1 VQGPR
6 SRVYGAVVGVT
17 KIGARN
23 AGYWLAAVRDG
34 EEDYYTKPGEKP
46 GYWLGSLAGEL
57 GLAGQVDAEDYG
69 AILAGQNPSTG
80 VTLVARPERR
90 AYVDAHGRERK
101 SEPTLGYDIRFSA
114 PKSLSLLW
122 AIGSPEVRHAAE
134 DIHAEGVAAGITY
147 LERTACWV
155 RRGKGGT
162 EIEQGAGFVG
172 MGFLHRS
179 SRAGDPAIHTHVVT
193 SNMTRALSDGKWL
206 SLANPKG
213 CSPLMR
219 EAKTAGHIYQ
229 AVVRAGETRRFGM
242 EWGEITN
249 GYADLLCFTRE
260 EIEHFSQRHM
270 EIEEVMAELGIRTRA
285 AGEVAAYRTREA
297 KDYGVT
303 FDNQRADWTARAAE
317 FNITERGIG
326 RWIDAARARRPRPIS
341 AADIDA
347 ALGELEEHHSHFDRR
362 DLLCS
367 LASQMREGADPIAL
381 ERIVAEVLAGGRVV
395 EIHQGREPLAPS
407 YYTTPRLWEMEQ
419 RLVGAAVGGTGVGA
433 AQIDQPTLAA
443 VLARHRYLGDEQAE
457 MVRRLTTGGER
468 VVTVAALPG
477 TGKTTALKAA
487 AEGWAE
493 GGFRGIGVSTARSAT
508 NEIRD
513 VGLPATSIEK
523 LLMLTGE
530 RVEHG
535 LEALPP
541 GAVIVVDEASA
552 MSTPHAVALLRLVE
566 GCDGK
571 LVLIGD
577 PHQIGAVGPGGI
589 YAHLARRLETV
600 ELTEIRRQRAE
611 VDREI
616 VRLAHEGR
624 GSDALTLL
632 DAEGRL
638 RIADTHEE
646 ALGAL
651 ALDWHQRFAAGEDS
665 VMVARRNEDVRRLN
679 EAAREIRREHGEL
692 GESIN
697 VAGREFAV
705 GDRIMTRVNTPEV
718 SNRERWDVIAVDRS
732 KESITVRRLGG
743 EEGGAILGRK
753 YLRSTTPEGAPAIER
768 AYALTTYAAQ
778 GRTFDSVPTLAD
790 PGISRED
797 FLVATSRARGET
809 VVYGVA
815 ASELTD
821 ADLGPGS
828 REIVDP
834 LHDLRSGAER
844 VASEYAASEVDARM
858 KLEALGTLDLARRR
872 AELERRLA
880 ETGRPSPAAERLA
893 ALDQRIATAKTRLDA
908 IAADQARSPDP
919 QARERA
925 GRSLTQ
931 GRRQLA
937 RLESERSDLAGVAA
951 SQPPPAAYVAEARYE
966 LRLVEEQM
974 LRLRRKQ
981 VMAERLNPTQPIL
994 DTLGPYPKDPNLA
1007 AHWENGADLI
1017 HAFRLRYGI
1026 TSLDGHP
1033 LGQTSGDAGRRR
1045 ERQAAQQRL
1054 ARLQQKLQHERVQAA
1069 ERALEIAP

>member
-1 VQGPR
+1 VQEPR

-57 GLAGQVDAEDYG
+57 GLEGQVDGEDYG
-69 AILAGQNPSTG
+69 AILAGQDPSTG
-80 VTLVARPERR
+80 AVLVARPQRR
-90 AYVDAHGRERK
+90 TYTDAHGRERR
-101 SEPTLGYDIRFSA
+101 SEPTLGYDVRFSA

-122 AIGSPEVRHAAE
+122 AIGSPEVRSSVE
-134 DIHAEGVAAGITY
+134 EIHAEAVAAGIAY
-147 LERTACWV
+147 LEHTACWV

-162 EIEQGAGFVG
+162 EIERGAGFVG

-179 SRAGDPAIHTHVVT
+179 SRAGDPAVHTHVVV
-193 SNMTRALSDGKWL
+193 SNMTRALSDGRWL
-206 SLANPKG
+206 SIASPKG
-213 CSPLMR
+213 RTPLLV
-219 EAKTAGHIYQ
+219 EAKAAGHVYQ
-229 AVVRAGETRRFGM
+229 AVVRAGEIRRFGM

-260 EIEHFSQRHM
+260 EIEHFSQRRM
-270 EIEEVMAELGIRTRA
+270 EIEELMAELGIRTA
-285 AGEVAAYRTREA
+285 AAAEVAAYRTRDA
-297 KDYGVT
+297 KDYGVS

-317 FNITERGIG
+317 FDITERGIG
-326 RWIDAARARRPRPIS
+326 SWIEAARARRPRPIS
-341 AADIDA
+341 ADDVDA
-347 ALGELEEHHSHFDRR
+347 ALGDLEEHHSHFGRR

-381 ERIVAEVLAGGRVV
+381 EEAVAKVLSGGRVV

-407 YYTTPRLWEMEQ
+407 YYTTPRLWEMER
-419 RLVGAAVGGTGVGA
+419 RLVGAALGGTGAGA
-433 AQIDQPTLAA
+433 ARIDRPTLAA
-443 VLARHRYLGDEQAE
+443 VLAWHRYLGVEQAE

-508 NEIRD
+508 NEIRE

-523 LLMLTGE
+523 LLMLTSE
-530 RVEHG
+530 RVERG

-552 MSTPHAVALLRLVE
+552 MSTPQAAALLRLVE
-566 GCDGK
+566 DCDGK

-577 PHQIGAVGPGGI
+577 LRQIGAVGPGGI
-589 YAHLARRLETV
+589 YGHLARRLETV

-624 GSDALTLL
+624 GSDALTRL

-638 RIADTHEE
+638 RIADTHEK

-651 ALDWHQRFAAGEDS
+651 ALDWHRRFAAGEDS

-679 EAAREIRREHGEL
+679 EAAREIRRERGEL
-692 GESIN
+692 GEGID
-697 VAGREFAV
+697 VAGRELAV

-732 KESITVRRLGG
+732 KETITVRRLGA
-743 EEGGAILGRK
+743 ESGAILGRR
-753 YLRSTTPEGAPAIER
+753 YLRGTTPEGGPAIEH

-778 GRTFDSVPTLAD
+778 GKTFDSVPTLLD

-797 FLVATSRARGET
+797 FLVAVSRARGET
-809 VVYGVA
+809 VAYGVA

-821 ADLGPGS
+821 ADLGPGR
-828 REIVDP
+828 REVADP
-834 LHDLRSGAER
+834 LHDLRLGAER
-844 VASEYAASEVDARM
+844 VAGEYAASEVDARM
-858 KLEALGTLDLARRR
+858 KLEALDPLELARRR
-872 AELERRLA
+872 AELERTLA
-880 ETGRPSPAAERLA
+880 AAGRPSAAAERLA
-893 ALDQRIATAKTRLDA
+893 ALDQRIATARTRLDA
-908 IAADQARSPDP
+908 IAADHASGRDP

-925 GRSLTQ
+925 GRSSTQ

-937 RLESERSDLAGVAA
+937 RLESEHAELAEVAA
-951 SQPPPAAYVAEARYE
+951 SQPPPGARVAEARYQ
-966 LRLVEEQM
+966 LRLVEERM
-974 LRLRRKQ
+974 LRLRRAR
-981 VMAERLNPTQPIL
+981 VMAERLDPTQPIL

-1007 AHWENGADLI
+1007 AHWESGADLI
-1017 HAFRLRYGI
+1017 HAFRLRHGI
-1026 TSLDGHP
+1026 TSPDGHA
-1033 LGQTSGDAGRRR
+1033 LGQTSGEARRRR

-1054 ARLQQKLQHERVQAA
+1054 ARLQQKLRHERVQAA
-1069 ERALEIAP
+1069 ERALEIVP

>member
-6 SRVYGAVVGVT
+6 SRVYGVVVGVT

-46 GYWLGSLAGEL
+46 GYWLGSLADEMDL
-57 GLAGQVDAEDYG
+57 HGQVDAEDYG
-69 AILAGQNPSTG
+69 AVLAGEDPSTG
-80 VTLVARPERR
+80 AALVSRPERR
-90 AYVDAHGRERK
+90 TYVDADGRERK

-134 DIHAEGVAAGITY
+134 DIHAEAVAAGIAY

-162 EIEQGAGFVG
+162 TIEQGAGFVG

-229 AVVRAGETRRFGM
+229 AVIRAGETRRFGM
-242 EWGEITN
+242 EWGEIVN
-249 GYADLLCFTRE
+249 GYSDLLCITRE
-260 EIEHFSQRHM
+260 QIEHFSRRRL

-285 AGEVAAYRTREA
+285 AGEIAAYRTRDA

-326 RWIDAARARRPRPIS
+326 RWIEAARARPPRPIS
-341 AADIDA
+341 ADDIEA
-347 ALGELEEHHSHFDRR
+347 ALRDLEEHHSHFDRR

-367 LASQMREGADPIAL
+367 LASRLREGADPIAL
-381 ERIVAEVLAGGRVV
+381 EGAVAEVLAGGRVV
-395 EIHQGREPLAPS
+395 QIHQGREPLAPS
-407 YYTTPRLWEMEQ
+407 YYTTPRIWELEQ
-419 RLVGAAVGGTGVGA
+419 RLVGAAVGGTGAGA
-433 AQIDQPTLAA
+433 SRIDRPTLAA
-443 VLARHRYLGDEQAE
+443 VLARHDYLGDEQAE

-468 VVTVAALPG
+468 IITVAALPG

-487 AEGWAE
+487 AEGWAD

-513 VGLPATSIEK
+513 VGLPATSIAK
-523 LLMLTGE
+523 FLILTGE
-530 RVEHG
+530 RVERG
-535 LEALPP
+535 LEALPR

-552 MSTPHAVALLRLVE
+552 MSTPHAAALLRLVE

-577 PHQIGAVGPGGI
+577 PRQIGAVGPGGI
-589 YAHLARRLETV
+589 YGHLARRLETV
-600 ELTEIRRQRAE
+600 ELTEIRRQHSE

-632 DAEGRL
+632 DTEDRL
-638 RIADTHEE
+638 QIANTHEE

-651 ALDWHQRFAAGEDS
+651 VLDWHRRFRAGEDS
-665 VMVARRNEDVRRLN
+665 VMVAHRNEDVRALN
-679 EAAREIRREHGEL
+679 DAACAIRRERGEL
-692 GESIN
+692 GQSID

-705 GDRIMTRVNTPEV
+705 GDRIMTRVNSPEV

-743 EEGGAILGRK
+743 EEGGAILGRR
-753 YLRSTTPEGAPAIER
+753 YLRRTTPEGGPAVEH

-778 GRTFDSVPTLAD
+778 GKTFDSVPTLLD

-797 FLVATSRARGET
+797 FLVAVSRGRGET
-809 VVYGVA
+809 VAYGVA
-815 ASELTD
+815 GSELTD
-821 ADLGPGS
+821 ADLGPGR

-834 LHDLRSGAER
+834 IHDLRLGAER
-844 VASEYAASEVDARM
+844 VAGEYAASEVDARM
-858 KLEALGTLDLARRR
+858 KLEALGPLDLARRR
-872 AELERRLA
+872 AELERKLA
-880 ETGRPSPAAERLA
+880 EVGRASPAVERLA
-893 ALDQRIATAKTRLDA
+893 ALEQRITTARSRLDA
-908 IAADQARSPDP
+908 IAAEQAGITDP
-919 QARERA
+919 PARERA
-925 GRSLTQ
+925 ARSLAQ
-931 GRRQLA
+931 GGRQLA
-937 RLESERSDLAGVAA
+937 RLESEHDELVEIAA
-951 SQPPPAAYVAEARYE
+951 SQPPPGAGSAEARYQ

-974 LRLRRKQ
+974 LRLRRAQ
-981 VMAERLNPTQPIL
+981 VMSERLRPTQPIL
-994 DTLGPYPKDPNLA
+994 DALGPYPSDPNLA
-1007 AHWENGADLI
+1007 AHWESGADLI
-1017 HAFRLRYGI
+1017 YAFRLRYGI
-1026 TSLDGHP
+1026 TSVDGHA
-1033 LGQTSGDAGRRR
+1033 LGQTSGDAERRR
-1045 ERQAAQQRL
+1045 ERQATQQHL
-1054 ARLQQKLQHERVQAA
+1054 ARLQQRLQHDRARTA
-1069 ERALEIAP
+1069 ERALEIVP

>member
-1 VQGPR
+1 
-6 SRVYGAVVGVT
+6 VT

-57 GLAGQVDAEDYG
+57 GLEGQVDAEDYS

-80 VTLVARPERR
+80 ATLVARPERR
-90 AYVDAHGRERK
+90 TYVDANGRERK
-101 SEPTLGYDIRFSA
+101 SEPTLGYDVRFSA

-122 AIGSPEVRHAAE
+122 AIGSPEVRHE
-134 DIHAEGVAAGITY
+134 VEEIHAEAVAAGMAY
-147 LERTACWV
+147 LEGTACWV

-162 EIEQGAGFVG
+162 QIEPGAGFAG

-179 SRAGDPAIHTHVVT
+179 SRAGDPAIHTHVVV
-193 SNMTRALSDGKWL
+193 SNMTRATSDGKWL
-206 SLANPKG
+206 SIASPKG
-213 CSPLMR
+213 RTPFLV
-219 EAKTAGHIYQ
+219 EAKAAGHIYQ
-229 AVVRAGETRRFGM
+229 AVVRAGETRRFGL

-249 GYADLLCFTRE
+249 GYADLRCFTRE
-260 EIEHFSQRHM
+260 QIEHFSQRRM
-270 EIEEVMAELGIRTRA
+270 EIEELMAELGIRTA
-285 AGEVAAYRTREA
+285 AAAEVAAYRTRDA

-317 FNITERGIG
+317 FDITERGIG
-326 RWIDAARARRPRPIS
+326 SWIAAARARRPRPIS
-341 AADIDA
+341 GEDVDA
-347 ALGELEEHHSHFDRR
+347 ALGNLEEHHSHFDRR

-367 LASQMREGADPIAL
+367 LASQMREGADPVAL
-381 ERIVAEVLAGGRVV
+381 EAAVADVLAGGRVV
-395 EIHQGREPLAPS
+395 EIHKGREPLAPS

-419 RLVGAAVGGTGVGA
+419 RLVSAAVGGTGAGA
-433 AQIDQPTLAA
+433 SVIEEPTLAA
-443 VLARHRYLGDEQAE
+443 VLARHDYLGTEQVE

-468 VVTVAALPG
+468 IITAAALPG

-493 GGFRGIGVSTARSAT
+493 GGFRGIGVATARSAT

-523 LLMLTGE
+523 FLMLTGE
-530 RVEHG
+530 RVERG
-535 LEALPP
+535 LDALPP
-541 GAVIVVDEASA
+541 GCVIVVDEGSA
-552 MSTPHAVALLRLVE
+552 MSTPHADALLWLVL

-577 PHQIGAVGPGGI
+577 PHQIGAVGPGGV
-589 YAHLARRLETV
+589 YGHLARRLETV
-600 ELTEIRRQRAE
+600 ELTEIRRQRSE
-611 VDREI
+611 VDRQI

-632 DAEGRL
+632 DAEDRL
-638 RIADTHEE
+638 QIADTHEE
-646 ALGAL
+646 ALAGL
-651 ALDWHQRFAAGEDS
+651 ALDWHQRFAAGDDA

-679 EAAREIRREHGEL
+679 EAAREIRRERGEL
-692 GESIN
+692 GEGIE
-697 VAGREFAV
+697 VAGRDFAV

-732 KESITVRRLGG
+732 KGSVTVRRLGG
-743 EEGGAILGRK
+743 EESGAILGRE
-753 YLRSTTPEGAPAIER
+753 YLARTTPEGAPAIEH

-778 GRTFDSVPTLAD
+778 GKTFDSVQTLLD
-790 PGISRED
+790 PGLSRED
-797 FLVATSRARGET
+797 FLVAVSRARGET
-809 VVYGVA
+809 VAYGVA

-821 ADLGPGS
+821 ADLGPGK

-834 LHDLRSGAER
+834 LHDLRAGAER

-858 KLEALGTLDLARRR
+858 RLEALGPVELARRR
-872 AELERRLA
+872 AELERTIGEA
-880 ETGRPSPAAERLA
+880 ARPSPAGERLA
-893 ALDQRIATAKTRLDA
+893 ALEQRIATARTRLDA
-908 IAADQARSPDP
+908 IAEGQASNPDP
-919 QARERA
+919 QASERSA
-925 GRSLTQ
+925 RSLTQ
-931 GRRQLA
+931 GRRQLS
-937 RLESERSDLAGVAA
+937 RLESERAELAGIAA
-951 SQPPPAAYVAEARYE
+951 AQPAPEARSAEARYQ

-974 LRLRRKQ
+974 LRLHRKQ
-981 VMAERLNPTQPIL
+981 VLAERLNPTRPIL
-994 DTLGPYPKDPNLA
+994 DALGPYPADKKLA
-1007 AHWENGADLI
+1007 ADWESGADLI

-1033 LGQTSGDAGRRR
+1033 LGQTSGDAARRR

-1054 ARLQQKLQHERVQAA
+1054 VRLQQKLQHERVRAA

>member
-1 VQGPR
+1 M
-6 SRVYGAVVGVT
+6 VGVT

-57 GLAGQVDAEDYG
+57 GLEGQVDGDDYG

-80 VTLVARPERR
+80 ATLVARPERR
-90 AYVDAHGRERK
+90 AYVDGNGRERR

-134 DIHAEGVAAGITY
+134 DIHAEAVAAGMAY

-155 RRGKGGT
+155 RRGKGG
-162 EIEQGAGFVG
+162 ERLEPGRGFVG

-179 SRAGDPAIHTHVVT
+179 SRAGDPALHTHVVT
-193 SNMTRALSDGKWL
+193 SNMTRALSDGRWL

-219 EAKTAGHIYQ
+219 EAKSAGHVYQ
-229 AVVRAGETRRFGM
+229 AVLRAGVTRRLGL

-249 GYADLLCFTRE
+249 GYADLSCFTRE
-260 EIEHFSQRHM
+260 QIEHFSRRRS

-285 AGEVAAYRTREA
+285 AGEIAAYRTREA

-317 FNITERGIG
+317 FDISERAIG
-326 RWIDAARARRPRPIS
+326 KWIDGARARRPRPIT
-341 AADIDA
+341 AEDVDA
-347 ALGELEEHHSHFDRR
+347 ALGDLEEHHSHFDRR

-367 LASQMREGADPIAL
+367 LASRMREGADPVAL
-381 ERIVAEVLAGGRVV
+381 EAAVADVPAGGRVV
-395 EIHQGREPLAPS
+395 EIHKGREPLAPS
-407 YYTTPRLWEMEQ
+407 YYTTPRLWEMER
-419 RLVGAAVGGTGVGA
+419 RLVGAAVGGTGAGA
-433 AQIDQPTLAA
+433 SVIEEPTLAA
-443 VLARHRYLGDEQAE
+443 VLARHDYLGAEQAE

-487 AEGWAE
+487 AEGWAA
-493 GGFRGIGVSTARSAT
+493 GGFRGIGVATARSAT

-523 LLMLTGE
+523 FLMLTGE
-530 RVEHG
+530 RVERG

-541 GAVIVVDEASA
+541 GCVIVVDEASA
-552 MSTPHAVALLRLVE
+552 MSTPHAAELLRLVE

-577 PHQIGAVGPGGI
+577 PRQIGAVGPGGI
-589 YAHLARRLETV
+589 YGHLARRLETI
-600 ELTEIRRQRAE
+600 ELTEIRRQRSE

-616 VRLAHEGR
+616 VRIAHEGR

-632 DAEGRL
+632 DAEDRL
-638 RIADTHEE
+638 RIVDTHEE
-646 ALGAL
+646 ALAAL
-651 ALDWHQRFAAGEDS
+651 ALDWHRRFAAGEDS

-679 EAAREIRREHGEL
+679 ETAREIRRERGEL
-692 GESIN
+692 GEAID
-697 VAGREFAV
+697 VAGGEFAV
-705 GDRIMTRVNTPEV
+705 GDRIITRVNTPEV
-718 SNRERWDVIAVDRS
+718 SNRERWDVIAVDRPKGS
-732 KESITVRRLGG
+732 VTVRRLGD
-743 EEGGAILGRK
+743 EEGGAILGRE
-753 YLRSTTPEGAPAIER
+753 YLRGTTPEGAPAIEH

-778 GRTFDSVPTLAD
+778 SKTFESVRTLLD

-797 FLVATSRARGET
+797 FLVAVSRARGET
-809 VVYGVA
+809 VAYGVA
-815 ASELTD
+815 AGEMTE
-821 ADLGPGS
+821 ADLGPGR

-834 LHDLRSGAER
+834 LHDLRAGAER

-858 KLEALGTLDLARRR
+858 RLEALGPLDLARRR
-872 AELERRLA
+872 AELERTLA
-880 ETGRPSPAAERLA
+880 RDGRPSPAGERLA
-893 ALDQRIATAKTRLDA
+893 ALDQRIATARTRLEA
-908 IAADQARSPDP
+908 IAADRAATGDP
-919 QARERA
+919 RARERA
-925 GRSLTQ
+925 ERSLRQ
-931 GRRQLA
+931 GRRQLS
-937 RLESERSDLAGVAA
+937 RLESERGELAGIAA
-951 SQPPPAAYVAEARYE
+951 AEPPPGARTAEARYQ
-966 LRLVEEQM
+966 LRLVEERM
-974 LRLRRKQ
+974 IRLHRRQ
-981 VMAERLNPTQPIL
+981 VLAERLNPTRPIL
-994 DTLGPYPKDPNLA
+994 DALGPYPADKKLRAD
-1007 AHWENGADLI
+1007 WEEGADLI
-1017 HAFRLRYGI
+1017 HAFRLRHGI
-1026 TSLDGHP
+1026 TSVDGHP
-1033 LGQTSGDAGRRR
+1033 LGQTSGDATRRR

-1054 ARLQQKLQHERVQAA
+1054 ARLQRKLQHERVQAA
-1069 ERALEIAP
+1069 QRALEIVP

>member
-1 VQGPR
+1 MQGPR
-6 SRVYGAVVGVT
+6 PRVYGGVVGVT

-46 GYWLGSLAGEL
+46 GYWLGSLADEL
-57 GLAGQVDAEDYG
+57 GLHGEVDPEDYG
-69 AILAGQNPSTG
+69 AILAGQNPSSG
-80 VTLVARPERR
+80 ATLVARPERR
-90 AYVDAHGRERK
+90 PYVDAHGRDRK
-101 SEPTLGYDIRFSA
+101 SEPTLGHDVRFSA

-122 AIGSPEVRHAAE
+122 AIGSPEVRHAVE
-134 DIHAEGVAAGITY
+134 EIHAEGVAAGMAY
-147 LERTACWV
+147 LEGTACWV

-162 EIEQGAGFVG
+162 QIEPGAGFVG

-179 SRAGDPAIHTHVVT
+179 SRAGDPAIHTHVVV
-193 SNMTRALSDGKWL
+193 SNMTRAVSDGKWL
-206 SLANPKG
+206 SIASPKG
-213 CSPLMR
+213 RTPFLV
-219 EAKTAGHIYQ
+219 EAKAAGHIYQ
-229 AVVRAGETRRFGM
+229 AGIRAGETRRFGL
-242 EWGEITN
+242 EWGEVVN
-249 GYADLLCFTRE
+249 GYADLLCFNRDQ
-260 EIEHFSQRHM
+260 IEHFSRRWL

-285 AGEVAAYRTREA
+285 VGEIAAYRTRDA

-303 FDNQRADWTARAAE
+303 FDNQRADWTSRAAE

-326 RWIDAARARRPRPIS
+326 RWIEAARSRPPRPIA
-341 AADIDA
+341 AADVDA
-347 ALGELEEHHSHFDRR
+347 ALGDLEEHHSHFDRR

-381 ERIVAEVLAGGRVV
+381 EAAVADLLAGGRVV
-395 EIHQGREPLAPS
+395 EIHRGSEPLAPS

-419 RLVGAAVGGTGVGA
+419 RLVGAAVGGTGAGA
-433 AQIDQPTLAA
+433 SRIDQPTLAA
-443 VLARHRYLGDEQAE
+443 VLARHRYLGAEQVE

-468 VVTVAALPG
+468 IITVAALPG
-477 TGKTTALKAA
+477 SGKTTALKAA

-493 GGFRGIGVSTARSAT
+493 GGFRGIGVATARSAT

-530 RVEHG
+530 RVERG
-535 LEALPP
+535 LDALPP

-552 MSTPHAVALLRLVE
+552 MSTPHAEALLRLVLE
-566 GCDGK
+566 CDGK

-577 PHQIGAVGPGGI
+577 PHQIGAVGPGGA
-589 YAHLARRLETV
+589 YGHLARRLGTI
-600 ELTEIRRQRAE
+600 ELTEIRRQRSE

-632 DAEGRL
+632 DAEDRL

-646 ALGAL
+646 AIDAL
-651 ALDWHQRFAAGEDS
+651 ALDWHRRFEAGEDS

-679 EAAREIRREHGEL
+679 EVAREIRRERGDL
-692 GESIN
+692 GESIR
-697 VAGREFAV
+697 VAGGEFAV

-718 SNRERWDVIAVDRS
+718 SNRERWEVVAVDPS
-732 KESITVRRLGG
+732 KESVAVRRLGG
-743 EEGGAILGRK
+743 EEGAILERR
-753 YLRSTTPEGAPAIER
+753 YLGKKTPEGAPAIEH
-768 AYALTTYAAQ
+768 AYAMTTYAAQ
-778 GRTFDSVPTLAD
+778 GKTFDSVPTLAD
-790 PGISRED
+790 AGISRED
-797 FLVATSRARGET
+797 FLVAVSRARGET

-821 ADLGPGS
+821 ADLGPGR

-834 LHDLRSGAER
+834 LHDLRHGAER

-858 KLEALGTLDLARRR
+858 KLEALGPLDLARRR
-872 AELERRLA
+872 AELERTLGA
-880 ETGRPSPAAERLA
+880 VGKTTPAGERLA
-893 ALDQRIATAKTRLDA
+893 ALDQRIAKTRTRLEA
-908 IAADQARSPDP
+908 IASDQAASPDP
-919 QARERA
+919 RARERA
-925 GRSLTQ
+925 AKSLTQ

-937 RLESERSDLAGVAA
+937 HLESERSEVAEVAA
-951 SQPPPAAYVAEARYE
+951 SQPPPDARIAEARYQ

-981 VMAERLNPTQPIL
+981 VMAERLNPTRPIL
-994 DTLGPYPKDPNLA
+994 DTLGPRPSDPSLA
-1007 AHWENGADLI
+1007 AHWETGADLI
-1017 HAFRLRYGI
+1017 HAFRLRYGV

-1033 LGQTSGDAGRRR
+1033 LGQTSGEAQRRR

-1069 ERALEIAP
+1069 ERALEIVP